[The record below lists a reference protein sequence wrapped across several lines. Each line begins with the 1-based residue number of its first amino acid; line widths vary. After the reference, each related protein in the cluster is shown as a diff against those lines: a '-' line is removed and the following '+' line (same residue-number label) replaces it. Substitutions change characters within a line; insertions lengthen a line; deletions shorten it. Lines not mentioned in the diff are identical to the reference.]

1 MENQKR
7 DFVPGQDT
15 ELDNQ
20 DRFIVGPAAQHIHD
34 CRGSV
39 EQDLQR
45 RSKERKY
52 CRVLTAMGF

>member
-20 DRFIVGPAAQHIHD
+20 DRFIVCPAAQHIHD

-52 CRVLTAMGF
+52 CRILTAMGF